1 MAILF
6 GSSDWDN
13 EKQSKY
19 CFFFCHGDLV
29 RRQVMRVCVLT
40 KTESRSPCETQNL
53 KVSRA
58 ADGRMTNILSQ
69 AHKTS
74 PSGYVQTEQSHD
86 ISESFPFAQ
95 DEIGQTATR
104 YCGDE
109 IRIDFSGDPLPPPSK
124 RYLLARSTH
133 KWMWGRG
140 RFNSDHTPTCYLLT
154 NFWIF

>member
-1 MAILF
+1 
-6 GSSDWDN
+6 
-13 EKQSKY
+13 
-19 CFFFCHGDLV
+19 
-29 RRQVMRVCVLT
+29 MRVCVLT
-40 KTESRSPCETQNL
+40 KTESRSPCEPQNL

-86 ISESFPFAQ
+86 IRLQ
-95 DEIGQTATR
+95 GEIGQTATR

-140 RFNSDHTPTCYLLT
+140 RFNSDDTYLLPSDKFL
-154 NFWIF
+154 NFLNFLNFRRFI